1 VVAKLVVNPSS
12 SQKREVSLPRTV
24 LSIGRDPSND
34 LVLPDAMVSRRHAV
48 VEWRGGQ
55 FFIRDCNSSNGS
67 LVNGDRVSERG
78 LRDGDL
84 VAIGT
89 ARLLFRDDVVEEPGA
104 KVVQH
109 PSAPRLQCPSCNADY
124 RKGDLFCR
132 QCGASVAPPPPQKA
146 VCASCGTAVVLPARF
161 CNACGRLLSSDA
173 GSTPAPAPVASG
185 GSAAVAPAA
194 EALPPAPRGSVARDE
209 AEPEILPPAEPKAV
223 EPDPDPV
230 PEPAPAPSPP
240 DPALG
245 VTVPDGPP
253 SVTLPPPLPVATP
266 PRIPEPLRTTVES
279 PRPPRP
285 ALARP
290 MRPAPARSAAAAEPP
305 LPAQPAS
312 AGARLAAAC
321 VDALVVGALLAVILG
336 PVAQY
341 WNGRALPTDP
351 GQVPWLPALLSLA
364 AIPMGLL
371 IGAGYYV
378 WGWGVAG
385 ATPGKKLMGL
395 AVETRDGRAPIG
407 APCALVRLMGYVV
420 SALPL
425 GLGFLLIPLAGEG
438 LHDKLAGTRVVRRK
452 E

>member
-1 VVAKLVVNPSS
+1 MAKLVVNPSS

-89 ARLLFRDDVVEEPGA
+89 ARLLFRDDVAEEHGA

-109 PSAPRLQCPSCNADY
+109 PSAPRLQCPACNADY

-132 QCGASVAPPPPQKA
+132 QCGASVAPPPPQKS

-161 CNACGRLLSSDA
+161 CNACGRVLPGD
-173 GSTPAPAPVASG
+173 PAPSLAPHASG
-185 GSAAVAPAA
+185 SGAAAVAPAA
-194 EALPPAPRGSVARDE
+194 ELAPALPSA
-209 AEPEILPPAEPKAV
+209 PAEVAAHAQAAPEVVVTAQEMKAV
-223 EPDPDPV
+223 EP
-230 PEPAPAPSPP
+230 EPAPEQALEPPPEPSPGP
-240 DPALG
+240 QASELPLS
-245 VTVPDGPP
+245 VTVPPDAAF
-253 SVTLPPPLPVATP
+253 LPPP
-266 PRIPEPLRTTVES
+266 RGIEPLRTAIEPPRT
-279 PRPPRP
+279 PRPSVPSRH
-285 ALARP
+285 
-290 MRPAPARSAAAAEPP
+290 ARSASARPAAALE
-305 LPAQPAS
+305 AQPSPPAS
-312 AGARLAAAC
+312 PGARLLAAGL
-321 VDALVVGALLAVILG
+321 DALMVGALQAVVLG
-336 PVAQY
+336 PLAYY
-341 WNGRALPTDP
+341 WQGRPQATEP
-351 GQVPWLPALLSLA
+351 GQIAFLPILLSLS
-364 AIPMGLL
+364 AILLALL

-385 ATPGKKLMGL
+385 ATPGKKLIGL
-395 AVETRDGRAPIG
+395 AVETHGGSSPIG
-407 APCALVRLMGYVV
+407 PVCALVRLIGYVV

-425 GLGFLLIPLAGEG
+425 GLGFLMVPFAGEG

>member
-1 VVAKLVVNPSS
+1 MAKLVVNPSS

-89 ARLLFRDDVVEEPGA
+89 ARLLFRDDVVEEHGA

-109 PSAPRLQCPSCNADY
+109 PSAPRLQCPACNADY

-132 QCGASVAPPPPQKA
+132 QCGASVAPPPPQKS

-161 CNACGRLLSSDA
+161 CNACGRVLPGDPSPSL
-173 GSTPAPAPVASG
+173 APHASG
-185 GSAAVAPAA
+185 SGAAAVAPAA
-194 EALPPAPRGSVARDE
+194 ELAPALPSA
-209 AEPEILPPAEPKAV
+209 PAEVAAHAQAAPEVVVTAQEMKAV
-223 EPDPDPV
+223 EPEPV
-230 PEPAPAPSPP
+230 PEPAPGPQASELPLS
-240 DPALG
+240 
-245 VTVPDGPP
+245 VTVPPDAAFG
-253 SVTLPPPLPVATP
+253 VPPPRGV
-266 PRIPEPLRTTVES
+266 EPLRTAIEPPRT
-279 PRPPRP
+279 PRPSVPARP
-285 ALARP
+285 ARPASARP
-290 MRPAPARSAAAAEPP
+290 AAALE
-305 LPAQPAS
+305 AQPSPPAS
-312 AGARLAAAC
+312 AGARLLAAGL
-321 VDALVVGALLAVILG
+321 DALMVGALQAVVLG
-336 PVAQY
+336 PLAYY
-341 WNGRALPTDP
+341 WQGRPQATEP
-351 GQVPWLPALLSLA
+351 GQIAFLPILLSLS
-364 AIPMGLL
+364 AILLALL

-395 AVETRDGRAPIG
+395 AVETHGGSSPIG
-407 APCALVRLMGYVV
+407 PVCALVRLIGYVV

-425 GLGFLLIPLAGEG
+425 GLGFLMVPFVGEG